1 MGHSDQYQ
9 QRPTIGACIEADLKN
24 LGWVQQDLATPL
36 GVTQQAVSNW
46 VEGVSV
52 PRGKRIKRM
61 LKLLGPKSYVAKHYG
76 HEVEPEI
83 EEPIAVE
90 PIAVE
95 PVETQHKEEPV
106 AQVPT
111 ESLERAIRDVEIAT
125 KLLTDAMAALQKAL
139 EESKG
144 Q

>member
-1 MGHSDQYQ
+1 MGHSEQYQ
-9 QRPTIGACIEADLKN
+9 QKPTIGACIEADLKN

-76 HEVEPEI
+76 HEVEPE
-83 EEPIAVE
+83 VE
-90 PIAVE
+90 E
-95 PVETQHKEEPV
+95 PVEEEPQVLEPSHKEEPV

-139 EESKG
+139 EEAKSHA
-144 Q
+144 

>member
-24 LGWVQQDLATPL
+24 LGWIQQDLATPL

-46 VEGVSV
+46 VEGLSI
-52 PRGKRIKRM
+52 PRGKRIKRI
-61 LKLLGPKSYVAKHYG
+61 LKIFGPQSYTAKHYG
-76 HEVEPEI
+76 HEVEPDEFVAP
-83 EEPIAVE
+83 EQ
-90 PIAVE
+90 
-95 PVETQHKEEPV
+95 PVLTTQPKEEC
-106 AQVPT
+106 QVPV

-139 EESKG
+139 EEAKSHA
-144 Q
+144 